1 MLKQLEYQNNS
12 IFNIDKLFSTEVNI
26 NGGLNL
32 TDREDIYR
40 ERVIALER
48 KQLV

>member
-1 MLKQLEYQNNS
+1 MLKRLKYQNSS
-12 IFNIDKLFSTEVNI
+12 IFNIDKLFLTKADI

-40 ERVIALER
+40 KRITALER
-48 KQLV
+48 KQLI